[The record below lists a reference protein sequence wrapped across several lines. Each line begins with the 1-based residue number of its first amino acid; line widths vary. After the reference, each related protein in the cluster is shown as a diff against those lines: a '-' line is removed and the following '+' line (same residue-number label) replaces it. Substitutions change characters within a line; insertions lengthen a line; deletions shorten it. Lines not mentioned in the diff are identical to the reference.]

1 MMGVFLRVIAILVE
15 VLILGAII
23 GVMVFGARL
32 TFFDLGLR
40 PKYKKMVDVTLVILG
55 SIIVVFFIV
64 HLTTFYP
71 PVGTG

>member
-1 MMGVFLRVIAILVE
+1 MDVLLRVIAILVE
-15 VLILGAII
+15 VLILGAVI
-23 GVMVFGARL
+23 GAMLFGARL

-40 PKYKKMVDVTLVILG
+40 PKYRKMIDMALVIVC

-71 PVGTG
+71 PTGAG